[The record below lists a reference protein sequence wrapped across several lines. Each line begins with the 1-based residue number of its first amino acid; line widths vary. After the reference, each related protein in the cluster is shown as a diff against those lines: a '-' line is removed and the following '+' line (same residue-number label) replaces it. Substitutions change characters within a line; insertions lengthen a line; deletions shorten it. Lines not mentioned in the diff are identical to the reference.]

1 MLTSCMLESV
11 AMFLSLSRSLN
22 ASWYPIVAKLLG
34 ISREPK
40 TYLPDRTTSAE
51 GSRTA
56 DQWDTGPDLKETV
69 PENAG
74 VNSRL
79 NAISSPA
86 VLIGS

>member
-40 TYLPDRTTSAE
+40 TYLPDRTVARVRE
-51 GSRTA
+51 GLAPRTGG
-56 DQWDTGPDLKETV
+56 TPDRT
-69 PENAG
+69 
-74 VNSRL
+74 
-79 NAISSPA
+79 
-86 VLIGS
+86 